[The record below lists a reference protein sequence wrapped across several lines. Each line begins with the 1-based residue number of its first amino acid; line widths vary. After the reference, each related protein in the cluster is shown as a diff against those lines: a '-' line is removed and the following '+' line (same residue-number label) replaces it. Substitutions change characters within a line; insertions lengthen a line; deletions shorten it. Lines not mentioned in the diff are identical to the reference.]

1 MLSNPFEDENRTYV
15 VLVNQE
21 SAHSLWPAETTI
33 PAGWTVAHGPS
44 DRSDCLAY
52 VNAHWSDMR
61 PASLVGRM
69 DQLGGLTGAS
79 RG

>member
-1 MLSNPFEDENRTYV
+1 LSNPFEDENRQYV

-21 SAHSLWPAETTI
+21 SAHSLWPAEI
-33 PAGWTVAHGPS
+33 AVPAGWTVVHGAS
-44 DRSDCLAY
+44 DRTDCLSY
-52 VNAHWSDMR
+52 VTTHWSDMR

-69 DQLGGLTGAS
+69 DQAGGLTEAS